1 MSENLNAI
9 PSSSIPILSSSPSS
23 RRSPSANSYQE
34 DVDGLDGDSKAADSK
49 LVKNSNHTPIY
60 VLIWLLGVLIKFLV
74 WQHNSFISA
83 ANECAQQLF
92 FCWNRCT
99 YCTPIS

>member
-1 MSENLNAI
+1 MKDYSTLFRTYHTSSIIFIQILFSICRWALNVSENLNAI

-49 LVKNSNHTPIY
+49 LVKISNHTPIY
-60 VLIWLLGVLIKFLV
+60 VLILD
-74 WQHNSFISA
+74 
-83 ANECAQQLF
+83 
-92 FCWNRCT
+92 
-99 YCTPIS
+99 